1 MKIAILS
8 TFYPYRGGLAQF
20 NAELYKELARDHEVR
35 AFNFSRQYPSF
46 LFPGKTQYVE
56 EGDDAVKIESLRVL
70 DTINPLSWCSTVR
83 KIAQWGPDLVIVRY
97 WMSFFA
103 PSLGIVIR
111 GLRKRGIKVVS
122 LLDNVIPHERRFFD
136 NALSRWFLKQNGACA
151 VMSRKV
157 LGDMLSLAP
166 TMPHSLVNHPLYENS
181 GSPMPK
187 TEARNTLNLPQQ
199 AKILLFFG
207 FIRQYKGLDL
217 LIGAMPLLPENVH
230 LVIAGESYG
239 PFDGYEKQIAES
251 GAAGR
256 IHTFI
261 RYIADGEIPL
271 FMSAA
276 DLCVFPYR
284 SATQSGIT
292 GITVRYG
299 LPCVATP
306 AGGLAESVGG
316 AGIGEVASGISSP
329 AIAEAVTKALG
340 NGDGHYLPAIG
351 QYRETHTWK
360 ALADGL
366 IELSK
371 AT

>member
-1 MKIAILS
+1 M
-8 TFYPYRGGLAQF
+8 
-20 NAELYKELARDHEVR
+20 
-35 AFNFSRQYPSF
+35 
-46 LFPGKTQYVE
+46 
-56 EGDDAVKIESLRVL
+56 
-70 DTINPLSWCSTVR
+70 
-83 KIAQWGPDLVIVRY
+83 
-97 WMSFFA
+97 
-103 PSLGIVIR
+103 
-111 GLRKRGIKVVS
+111 
-122 LLDNVIPHERRFFD
+122 
-136 NALSRWFLKQNGACA
+136 
-151 VMSRKV
+151 
-157 LGDMLSLAP
+157 
-166 TMPHSLVNHPLYENS
+166 NHPLYENS